1 MGNFIYYYY
10 WIMTAKYALDKIRN
24 IGIIAHID
32 AGKTTA
38 TERILFYTGRIHKI
52 GETHDGEGTMDWMEQ
67 EKERGITIT
76 SAATTCF
83 WKDHQI
89 NIIDTPG
96 HVDFTIEVER
106 SLRVLDGGVAVFDGS
121 QGVEPQ
127 SETVWKQADKYEVP
141 RIAFVNKMDKMGGD
155 FDMSVDSIKKRL
167 AGNKAVVIQYPIGAA
182 ETFEGIIDIIEM
194 KAYHFEG
201 SDGQNI
207 TEIDIPADLKDK
219 IEALRLEL
227 VEKVAEQDDA
237 LMDKY
242 FAEGDLSVAEIKK
255 GLRKGVIANALYPV
269 VCGSALQNIGVQMV
283 IDAAVEFLPSPVD
296 VADGEI
302 MVTDVDD
309 AEKTEKIK
317 VANDSPLGAIAFKV
331 ATDPFVGRLTF
342 TRVYTGTLKSG
353 TYIYN
358 ATSGQKER
366 VGRLLQM
373 HANTREE
380 IPEIT
385 AGNIGAVVW
394 LKATKTGD
402 TLCDV
407 NKVFLVESIEFPEPV
422 ISISVEPKTKADQE
436 KMGSALAKLA
446 EEDPSFRVRTD
457 EETGQ
462 TIISGMGELHLDIIV
477 DRMKREFKVE
487 CNVGAPQVAYRE
499 TIKTVA
505 ENVEHKYSKQTGG
518 RGQYGHVVITFEP
531 YREADE
537 EDEGVKKVNKFVNKI
552 VGWVI
557 PKEYIPGVEK
567 GLTAAYAR
575 GFVAGYPMVDIRAT
589 LTFGSFHEV
598 DSSELSFKLAA
609 SKAFQEAC
617 KKAQAIILEPVMKV
631 EVNTPEEYMGD
642 VIGQINSKRGKIEEM
657 SDRGQAKIINCYVP
671 LSEMFGYATELRS
684 ASQGRASY
692 GMEFDHY
699 EEVPSNI
706 AIKIR
711 EERGF
716 KLPEDE

>member
-1 MGNFIYYYY
+1 MSKV
-10 WIMTAKYALDKIRN
+10 TPLDKIRN

-38 TERILFYTGRIHKI
+38 TERILYYTGRIHKI
-52 GETHDGEGTMDWMEQ
+52 GETHNGEGTMDWMEQ

-127 SETVWKQADKYEVP
+127 SETVWKQADKYSVP

-155 FDMSVDSIKKRL
+155 FEMSIDTIKKRL
-167 AGNKAVVIQYPIGAA
+167 AGDKVVAIQYPIGQA
-182 ETFEGIIDIIEM
+182 ETFEGIVDLITM

-201 SDGQNI
+201 DSGQNI
-207 TEIDIPADLKDK
+207 TEIDIPADILDRCK
-219 IEALRLEL
+219 ELREEM
-227 VEKVAEQDDA
+227 VEKVASQDDE

-242 FAEGDLSVAEIKK
+242 FENGDLEVADIKK
-255 GLRKGVIANALYPV
+255 GLRKAVSNNLLYAV

-283 IDAAVEFLPSPVD
+283 IDAAVDYLPSPID
-296 VADGEI
+296 VNEAKIDCKDIDSGETFKQI
-302 MVTDVDD
+302 
-309 AEKTEKIK
+309 A
-317 VANDSPLGAIAFKV
+317 VANDSSLAAIAFKI

-342 TRVYTGTLKSG
+342 TRVYAGTLKSG

-358 ATSGQKER
+358 ATSGEKER

-373 HANTREE
+373 HANDRVE
-380 IPEIT
+380 IQEIT
-385 AGNIGAVVW
+385 AGNIGAIVG

-402 TLCDV
+402 TLCDL
-407 NKVFLVESIEFPEPV
+407 NDKFLVESIEFPEPV

-436 KMGSALAKLA
+436 KMGMALSKLA
-446 EEDPSFRVRTD
+446 EEDPSFRVKTD
-457 EETGQ
+457 EETAQ

-487 CNVGAPQVAYRE
+487 CNVGAPQVSYRE
-499 TIKTVA
+499 TIKNVA
-505 ENVEHKYSKQTGG
+505 KDVEHKYSKQTGG

-531 YREADE
+531 YKEMDE
-537 EDEGVKKVNKFVNKI
+537 EDKKAELKEKPTNKFVNAI
-552 VGWVI
+552 IGGTI
-557 PKEYIPGVEK
+557 PKEYIPGVQK
-567 GLTAAYAR
+567 GLTEAYNR
-575 GFVAGYPMVDIRAT
+575 GFVAGYPMVDIKAT

-609 SKAFQEAC
+609 SKAFKEAC
-617 KKAQAIILEPVMKV
+617 RKAQASLLEPIMKV

-642 VIGQINSKRGKIEEM
+642 VIGQLNSKRGRIEEM
-657 SDRGQAKIINCYVP
+657 GNRGMAKIISAYVP
-671 LSEMFGYATELRS
+671 LSEMFGYMTDLRS
-684 ASQGRASY
+684 ASQGRATY
-692 GMEFDHY
+692 AMEFDHY
-699 EEVPSNI
+699 EEVPSNV
-706 AIKIR
+706 ATKVR
-711 EERGF
+711 EDRGF
-716 KLPEDE
+716 VLSDED

>member
-1 MGNFIYYYY
+1 M
-10 WIMTAKYALDKIRN
+10 AKVTPLNKIRN

-38 TERILFYTGRIHKI
+38 TERILYYTGKIHKI

-106 SLRVLDGGVAVFDGS
+106 SLRVLDGWVAVFDGS
-121 QGVEPQ
+121 QWVEPQ
-127 SETVWKQADKYEVP
+127 SETVWKQADKYKVP

-155 FDMSVDSIKKRL
+155 FEMSIDTIKKRL
-167 AGNKAVVIQYPIGAA
+167 AWDKVVAIQYPIGAA
-182 ETFEGIIDIIEM
+182 ETFEGIVDLVEM

-201 SDGQNI
+201 DSGEKI
-207 TEIDIPADLKDK
+207 TEIEIPADIKGRCN
-219 IEALRLEL
+219 ELREDM
-227 VEKVAEQDDA
+227 VEKVAWTDDD
-237 LMDKY
+237 LMEIYFDK
-242 FAEGDLSVAEIKK
+242 GDLSVEEIKR
-255 GLRKGVIANALYPV
+255 GLRKAVSNNELYAV
-269 VCGSALQNIGVQMV
+269 VCGSALQNIGVQIV
-283 IDAAVEFLPSPVD
+283 IDAAVDYLPSPVD
-296 VADGEI
+296 VNNAEI
-302 MVTDVDD
+302 DCKDIDSKENFKKIPVT
-309 AEKTEKIK
+309 
-317 VANDSPLGAIAFKV
+317 NDSSLAAIAFKI

-373 HANTREE
+373 HANDRVE
-380 IPEIT
+380 ISEIT
-385 AGNIGAVVW
+385 AWNIGAVVG

-402 TLCDV
+402 TLCDL
-407 NKVFLVESIEFPEPV
+407 NDKFLVESIEFPEPV
-422 ISISVEPKTKADQE
+422 ISISVEPKSKADQE
-436 KMGSALAKLA
+436 KMGNALSKLA
-446 EEDPSFRVRTD
+446 EEDPSFKVKSD

-477 DRMKREFKVE
+477 DRMRREFSVE
-487 CNVGAPQVAYRE
+487 CNVGAPQVSYRE
-499 TIKTVA
+499 TLKNVA
-505 ENVEHKYSKQTGG
+505 KNVEHKYSKQTWG

-531 YREADE
+531 YKEMDE
-537 EDEGVKKVNKFVNKI
+537 DDIKAELKEKPSNKFINKI
-552 VGWVI
+552 VGGTI
-557 PKEYIPGVEK
+557 PKEYIPGVQK
-567 GLTAAYAR
+567 GLKEAYAR
-575 GFVAGYPMVDIRAT
+575 GFVAGYQMVDIKAT

-617 KKAQAIILEPVMKV
+617 RKA
-631 EVNTPEEYMGD
+631 
-642 VIGQINSKRGKIEEM
+642 
-657 SDRGQAKIINCYVP
+657 
-671 LSEMFGYATELRS
+671 
-684 ASQGRASY
+684 
-692 GMEFDHY
+692 
-699 EEVPSNI
+699 
-706 AIKIR
+706 
-711 EERGF
+711 
-716 KLPEDE
+716 

>member
-1 MGNFIYYYY
+1 M
-10 WIMTAKYALDKIRN
+10 AKVTPLDKVRN

-32 AGKTTA
+32 AGKTTC

-76 SAATTCF
+76 SAATTAF

-127 SETVWKQADKYEVP
+127 SETVWKQADKYGVP
-141 RIAFVNKMDKMGGD
+141 RIAFINKMDKMGGD
-155 FDMSVDSIKKRL
+155 FEMSLDTIKKRL
-167 AGNKAVVIQYPIGAA
+167 AGDKVVAIQYPIGAA
-182 ETFEGIIDIIEM
+182 ETFEGIIDLIEM

-201 SDGQNI
+201 DSGENI
-207 TEIDIPADLKDK
+207 TEIDIPADVKTRC
-219 IEALRLEL
+219 EELRSDM
-227 VEKVAEQDDA
+227 VEKVASQDDA
-237 LMDKY
+237 LMEIYFDKG
-242 FAEGDLSVAEIKK
+242 ELTIAEIKK
-255 GLRKGVIANALYPV
+255 GLRKAVCNNDLYAV

-283 IDAAVEFLPSPVD
+283 IDAAVEYLPSPVD
-296 VADGEI
+296 VNDGI
-302 MVTDVDD
+302 LSVKDVDTK
-309 AEKTEKIK
+309 EELKTFP
-317 VANDSPLGAIAFKV
+317 VANDSSLAAIAFKI

-342 TRVYTGTLKSG
+342 TRVYSGTLKSG

-358 ATSGQKER
+358 ATSGEKER

-373 HANTREE
+373 HANDRVE
-380 IPEIT
+380 IPEIP
-385 AGNIGAVVW
+385 AGNIGAIVG
-394 LKATKTGD
+394 LKNTKTGD

-407 NKVFLVESIEFPEPV
+407 NDKFLVESIEFPAPV

-436 KMGSALAKLA
+436 KMGTALGKLA
-446 EEDPSFRVRTD
+446 EEDPSFKVKTD
-457 EETGQ
+457 EETAQ

-477 DRMKREFKVE
+477 DRMRREFNVE
-487 CNVGAPQVAYRE
+487 CNVGKPQVSYRE
-499 TIKTVA
+499 TIKNVA
-505 ENVEHKYSKQTGG
+505 KDVEHKYSKQTWG

-531 YREADE
+531 YKEMDE
-537 EDEGVKKVNKFVNKI
+537 DDIKAELKEKPTNKFVNKI

-557 PKEYIPGVEK
+557 PKEYIPGVQK
-567 GLTAAYAR
+567 GLKEAYNR
-575 GFVAGYPMVDIRAT
+575 GFVAGYQMVDIRAT

-617 KKAQAIILEPVMKV
+617 RKAQATLLEPIMKV

-642 VIGQINSKRGKIEEM
+642 VIGQLNSKRGRIEEM
-657 SDRGQAKIINCYVP
+657 GNRGQAKIITAFVP
-671 LSEMFGYATELRS
+671 LSEMFGYMTDLRS
-684 ASQGRASY
+684 ASQGRATYS
-692 GMEFDHY
+692 MEFDHY
-699 EEVPSNI
+699 EEVPTNV
-706 AIKIR
+706 ATKIR

-716 KLPEDE
+716 KLPEDD